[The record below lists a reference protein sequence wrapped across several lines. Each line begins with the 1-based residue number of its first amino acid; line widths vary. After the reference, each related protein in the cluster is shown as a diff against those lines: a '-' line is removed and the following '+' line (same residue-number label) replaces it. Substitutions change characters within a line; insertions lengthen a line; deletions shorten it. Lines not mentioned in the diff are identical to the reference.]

1 MRRQYG
7 LRGHVREGLED
18 IRIYIGKICVICTS
32 VPASQDQLIAA
43 GYKTYYAFLARLRI
57 PTKPNSGHPVVRVR
71 FRIRF
76 GSECWIVIVSYKNA
90 LVQVTKI
97 LE

>member
-7 LRGHVREGLED
+7 LRGHEREGLED
-18 IRIYIGKICVICTS
+18 TRIYIGKTCVICTS

-43 GYKTYYAFLARLRI
+43 GHKTYYAFVARLWI
-57 PTKPNSGHPVVRVR
+57 PIKTNPGHPVVRVLSWGG
-71 FRIRF
+71 FEL
-76 GSECWIVIVSYKNA
+76 ECGVIVVRGENS
-90 LVQVTKI
+90 LIQVTKI